1 MSQFLEGKKTYIV
14 AACIGLVSIAW
25 SLGFIDEVTRDTL
38 FGLLS
43 AGGFASLRL
52 AIK

>member
-1 MSQFLEGKKTYIV
+1 MTKFLEGKKTYIV
-14 AACIGLVSIAW
+14 AVSVGLVTIAW

-38 FGLLS
+38 FGLLG
-43 AGGFASLRL
+43 AGGVASLRL